1 MNRPLI
7 SVIVPVYNVEQWLPR
22 CIESLLI
29 QTYPNIEIILSD
41 DGSTDECGVICDEY
55 SKKDNRI
62 KVIHKNNGGL
72 SDARNCAIKQANGE
86 YLTFVDSDDYVTND
100 YVETLYNLCEKY
112 DAKMSV
118 ADWCI
123 FPMGEEAILDN
134 RHIEEIRFTKNEAL
148 ENMFNQSYFDNSA
161 CVKLYHKS
169 LFSDIEYPKGFVFED
184 LMTTFKLILKC
195 EDGVA
200 FCNKQLYY
208 YMFRPDSIEGSV
220 FSERKRQSVYEVFRV
235 MDSYKKEL
243 EPVAD
248 AVKSKLSAFS
258 FHLLLKMPDNCADS
272 EFLRNYIKSVRWS
285 VITNSKTRIKN
296 RVACATSYLGFNMV
310 KNLFSVVDRRKD

>member
-123 FPMGEEAILDN
+123 FQE
-134 RHIEEIRFTKNEAL
+134 
-148 ENMFNQSYFDNSA
+148 S
-161 CVKLYHKS
+161 
-169 LFSDIEYPKGFVFED
+169 
-184 LMTTFKLILKC
+184 
-195 EDGVA
+195 
-200 FCNKQLYY
+200 
-208 YMFRPDSIEGSV
+208 SV
-220 FSERKRQSVYEVFRV
+220 
-235 MDSYKKEL
+235 
-243 EPVAD
+243 
-248 AVKSKLSAFS
+248 
-258 FHLLLKMPDNCADS
+258 
-272 EFLRNYIKSVRWS
+272 
-285 VITNSKTRIKN
+285 
-296 RVACATSYLGFNMV
+296 
-310 KNLFSVVDRRKD
+310 